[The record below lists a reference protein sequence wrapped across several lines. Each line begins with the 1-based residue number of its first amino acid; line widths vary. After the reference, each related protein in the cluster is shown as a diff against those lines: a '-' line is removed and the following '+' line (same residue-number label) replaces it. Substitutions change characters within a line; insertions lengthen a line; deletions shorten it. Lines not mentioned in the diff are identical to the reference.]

1 MFEWPPTFAGRYA
14 DSAEFVPHFGASY
27 FHAVPDDRI
36 AQLQA
41 ACTFLG
47 ISFESLGLP
56 PG

>member
-1 MFEWPPTFAGRYA
+1 
-14 DSAEFVPHFGASY
+14 VPHFGANY